1 MRKKPIPILILA
13 ALSAMAISGCK
24 KREPVDLSS
33 LHTTEAVET
42 ESMKE
47 TSPVKQTD
55 APSEAVSQAPSD
67 SAALKTELKTEQI
80 GSSSVQYPQ
89 ISGMKDSSRQE
100 EANAILKNNAL
111 AVAKAF
117 PDQTF
122 SVRATVE
129 AVNLKRVTVSYRG
142 SAASGSG
149 GEERFFYTNTL
160 DLDTME
166 NLGLSDFTDAYTVA
180 GYIVSG
186 DYKLSDAAGN
196 EEGIR
201 SELNASDRTVEYYYN
216 KLKAAD
222 FSAGGEGW
230 PEIFSY
236 EKQGVVYVSL
246 PVSQAAGGYVLIHY
260 SPDNK

>member
-1 MRKKPIPILILA
+1 MRKKSILILA
-13 ALSAMAISGCK
+13 AMAAIALACSGCK

-33 LHTTEAVET
+33 LHTTQAVET
-42 ESMKE
+42 ESIKE
-47 TSPVKQTD
+47 TSPAKPTD
-55 APSEAVSQAPSD
+55 APSESVSQAPSD
-67 SAALKTELKTEQI
+67 SAAVKTELKTEQI

-111 AVAKAF
+111 AVAKAY

-122 SVRATVE
+122 SVRASVE

-142 SAASGSG
+142 SVRSGAG
-149 GEERFFYTNTL
+149 GEERFFYSNTL

-196 EEGIR
+196 EESIR
-201 SELNASDRTVEYYYN
+201 SELNTPDRTVEYYYN

-222 FSAGGEGW
+222 FSAGGDAW
-230 PEIFSY
+230 PGIFSY